1 MCEIININGVT
12 FLFSPFANIETA
24 SLGIFLPVGSRFET
38 DSTKGIAHFLEHM
51 LFKGSANY
59 SYRRIK
65 EEIEGRGGALNA
77 FTSQEI
83 TAYYA
88 GFLSKNLPLTL
99 DILLDMVFSPLLKE
113 RDIERERAVILEEIK
128 MYNDLPAPRAIAILD
143 SLLWKNHPL
152 GEEIIGRVDTVK
164 KISRKDLEKFS
175 KAHYIPS
182 NAVVSFGGN
191 FSKSMII
198 DLIKRKASTGI
209 KRSEF
214 KTIKP
219 SACKGINVKT
229 EKKELQQCQLCLGF
243 RAPSFQEQY
252 KLAIQLMHVIM
263 GANMSSRFFEELRE
277 KKSLCYDISTEV
289 RRYRDSGAFLVHL
302 GLDKAKVPTAI
313 KAILKELTKL
323 KEKDVPGRELS
334 RAKDYL
340 LGQTAMSFERPQGRM
355 FYLAESYI
363 TEGKIYEFADIKKKI
378 TKITSAEIRQLANKI
393 FSFKDI
399 CISCVGNIDDKLDK
413 EIKCLKQTL

>member
-1 MCEIININGVT
+1 MYEIINVNGVT
-12 FLFSPFANIETA
+12 FIFSPFTNVETA
-24 SLGIFLPVGSRFET
+24 SLGVFLPVGSRFET
-38 DSTKGIAHFLEHM
+38 NSTKGIAHFLEHM

-65 EEIEGRGGALNA
+65 EEVEGRGGSLNA

-88 GFLSKNLPLTL
+88 VFLNKNLPLNL

-128 MYNDLPAPRAIAILD
+128 MYNDLPVPRAIALLD

-164 KISRKDLEKFS
+164 KISHKDLKSFS
-175 KAHYIPS
+175 QAYYIPS

-191 FSKSMII
+191 FSKSKII
-198 DLIKRKASTGI
+198 GLIKKKVVAGAR
-209 KRSEF
+209 RSEL
-214 KTIKP
+214 KIVKP
-219 SACKGINVKT
+219 SACRGINIKT

-243 RAPSFQEQY
+243 RAPSFQEPH
-252 KLAIQLMHVIM
+252 KLAIQLIHVIM

-289 RRYRDSGAFLVHL
+289 RRYHDSGAFLVHM
-302 GLDKAKVPTAI
+302 GLDKTKVITAI
-313 KAILKELTKL
+313 RAILNELTKL
-323 KEKDVPGRELS
+323 KKRDVPAKELL

-363 TEGKIYEFADIKKKI
+363 TEGEIYDFAGIKKKI
-378 TKITSAEIRQLANKI
+378 EKINSAEIKQLASNI

-399 CISCVGNIDDKLDK
+399 CISCVGNIDDKLDE
-413 EIKCLKQTL
+413 EIKCLKKTL